1 MDAFLGV
8 LTTRHPMFKTSEHVA
23 ALVSLRGVSHAML
36 GMSRVSVSVRQCALE
51 LET

>member
-23 ALVSLRGVSHAML
+23 ALVSLRFQVL
-36 GMSRVSVSVRQCALE
+36 VMSRLCQCLLGSAR
-51 LET
+51 

>member
-23 ALVSLRGVSHAML
+23 ALVSLRFQML
-36 GMSRVSVSVRQCALE
+36 VMRCQSCLVFVSVC
-51 LET
+51 